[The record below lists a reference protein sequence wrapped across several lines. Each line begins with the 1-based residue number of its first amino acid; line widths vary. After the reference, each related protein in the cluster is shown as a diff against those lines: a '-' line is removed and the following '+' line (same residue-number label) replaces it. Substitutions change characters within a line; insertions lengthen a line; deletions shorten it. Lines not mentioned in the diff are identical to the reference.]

1 MKYLTLIILALS
13 FSAQAQEVPKYLQD
27 AIITVKLKSG
37 KEYTYSANEYAVVK
51 RQSKPQVKITES
63 SEVTEVARIS
73 PPAESEGKRHRH
85 IISGELLSSRNGEL
99 SEKSTGSTVDVETKR
114 KVGVGIMYQNNIY
127 KDLYIGGRIDSN
139 GGAGVNIGV
148 GF

>member
-13 FSAQAQEVPKYLQD
+13 FSAQAQEIPKYLQD
-27 AIITVKLKSG
+27 AVITVKLKSG
-37 KEYTYSANEYAVVK
+37 KEYTHSANEYAVVK
-51 RQSKPQVKITES
+51 RGQKKLPIEQGVAEVARTKRPEPKQSKPHK
-63 SEVTEVARIS
+63 
-73 PPAESEGKRHRH
+73 H

-139 GGAGVNIGV
+139 GGARVNIGV

>member
-27 AIITVKLKSG
+27 AVITVKLKSG

-51 RQSKPQVKITES
+51 RGQKKLPAEQGSV
-63 SEVTEVARIS
+63 EVARV
-73 PPAESEGKRHRH
+73 ERSEPKQSKSHKH

-99 SEKSTGSTVDVETKR
+99 SEKSTSSTVDVETKR